1 MIKLKDIIGFPSLQ
15 YHIDNKLSLHE
26 NVYRYSSDAFIQ
38 LFAEAREAYENGEI
52 ELSEEDKE
60 LLETTDIG
68 EYGDYNGMRVP
79 LDLPMIS
86 PKYNPL
92 FEIGCMIDEM
102 IENDDLI
109 DEALSIEEMID
120 YEHIKELVESI
131 GGTINMEQF
140 RKAVKHQNETFDFN
154 GFEMLK
160 ASVDYIPEAEY
171 QGKKV
176 QLNKPK
182 RGGSKKFYVY
192 VKNPKSGNIKKVS
205 FGDTGLS
212 VKIKQKGARASFAA
226 RHKCA
231 QKKDKTK
238 PGYWSCNIG
247 RYWKS
252 LGGGSNF
259 SGYW

>member
-1 MIKLKDIIGFPSLQ
+1 MIKLQELIGLPSLQ
-15 YHIDNKLSLHE
+15 YHIDNGLTLHS
-26 NVYRYSSDAFIQ
+26 NVYRYNSDAFIN
-38 LFAEAREAYENGEI
+38 LFKEAREAHRDGKIQLN
-52 ELSEEDKE
+52 EEDTK

-68 EYGDYNGMRVP
+68 EYGDYNGIRVP
-79 LDLPMIS
+79 LDLPMVS

-92 FEIGCMIDEM
+92 FEVGCMIDEM
-102 IENDDLI
+102 IEDENTI
-109 DEALSIEEMID
+109 DEAASIDEMINF
-120 YEHIKELVESI
+120 ELVKELVESI
-131 GGTINMEQF
+131 GGNINMDKF
-140 RKAVKHQNETFDFN
+140 RKAVKIQNETFDYN
-154 GFEMLK
+154 GFDMLK

-171 QGKKV
+171 RGKKV

-192 VKNPKSGNIKKVS
+192 VKSKKGNVKKVS

-212 VKIKQKGARASFAA
+212 VKLKKRGARASFAA

-238 PGYWSCNIG
+238 AGYWSCNIG

-252 LGGGSNF
+252 LGGSSNF